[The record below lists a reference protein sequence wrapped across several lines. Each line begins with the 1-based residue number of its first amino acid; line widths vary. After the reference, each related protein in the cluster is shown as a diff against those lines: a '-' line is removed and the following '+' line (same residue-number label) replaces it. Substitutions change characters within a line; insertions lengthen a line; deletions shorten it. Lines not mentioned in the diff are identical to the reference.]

1 MASFRLLTSSLR
13 PLMVLSAASPANL
26 RLSLVQSARTLW
38 SQSEFGSVLLRSS
51 LNGSLEFRRHYQ
63 DKVTLKSKSFTEGG
77 SSNRLYYLDLIE
89 KYEGVTNCIQLA
101 ELSKGRRTHVMMSPK
116 DAQIL
121 VDNLKLVQQMVVN
134 ETLKSGDE
142 EVQDWISSAFPNSK
156 FELKTK
162 LSASGPWLKLVWSD
176 SERTRMIFMDGSLV
190 KELQENILNY
200 LDSIDPTQVE

>member
-89 KYEGVTNCIQLA
+89 KYEGSHFLGII
-101 ELSKGRRTHVMMSPK
+101 LSRQEGVMNGNF
-116 DAQIL
+116 DCF
-121 VDNLKLVQQMVVN
+121 
-134 ETLKSGDE
+134 
-142 EVQDWISSAFPNSK
+142 VQD
-156 FELKTK
+156 
-162 LSASGPWLKLVWSD
+162 
-176 SERTRMIFMDGSLV
+176 SL
-190 KELQENILNY
+190 LRLH
-200 LDSIDPTQVE
+200 